1 MAPDEPDRRLT
12 ELEREFKGL
21 LTSYGAVMQSVA
33 RLDERADASDRE
45 RREMRE
51 AMAVAMR
58 DFREGL
64 AAFDRSCTAKVDEVG
79 RKVELSAQTT
89 RKEIRDDLKDRQ
101 WSPMAKSA
109 PYAAAI
115 AAIGAFIVALLKT

>member
-1 MAPDEPDRRLT
+1 MAPDEPDRRLR

-21 LTSYGAVMQSVA
+21 LASYGAVMQSVA
-33 RLDERADASDRE
+33 RLDERADASERD

-51 AMAVAMR
+51 AMTQVHR
-58 DFREGL
+58 EFREGL
-64 AAFDRSCTAKVDEVG
+64 AAFDKSCTAKVDEVG
-79 RKVELSAQTT
+79 RKVELSAQAT
-89 RKEIRDDLKDRQ
+89 RREIREDLKDRQ

-115 AAIGAFIVALLKT
+115 AATGAFIVALLKT